1 MKRSG
6 FTGRRARHA
15 ASFVALAALLAGA
28 CAAVHAQADRLGIK
42 AAGYLEAEAEAVA
55 AREALFALSRIYAPV
70 CDEAPTWAFGPGV
83 RSRPA
88 RRVEPTSDKPEP
100 AAMREHRER
109 EKRIDEAFDLQPGES
124 VLIVEPGTSVWSE
137 AGLRRGDRW
146 RTEALW
152 PESGA
157 GAPIDMTT
165 GLPIT
170 GPRYWEKSGA
180 ALQARPER
188 SFAAQRGGVEL
199 QATVRAT
206 PICHMDLAL
215 LDSRYAYADAS
226 GSEVLVTLPL
236 IRALNARELN
246 MLMAFEGARVVLGRK
261 DGVAG
266 AVIGDV
272 LFGRLLELAK
282 NLELNRLPP
291 TEPALI
297 QADRLAMYALRAL
310 KIDPPEY
317 LRFVRSMDAREEP
330 FGAPRYSTLRPLTP
344 KRLAALED
352 SATLFETNRRFRPP
366 AGIAPD
372 GLRAMQGA
380 LTPANAPAAPLT
392 SRSESTPPATRVAM
406 PASGFAAL
414 DDANALP
421 GISDACRARYTAWL
435 GWAEP
440 RAFVIGPGG
449 HCGFTS
455 GTRAPQAGGAADP
468 VVRALDA
475 CRRSAGAEC
484 KVYAIDRV
492 VVWAR
497 E

>member
-1 MKRSG
+1 MSRLAMRC
-6 FTGRRARHA
+6 TGA
-15 ASFVALAALLAGA
+15 VLAALLAGSFA
-28 CAAVHAQADRLGIK
+28 PAHAQADSLRIK
-42 AAGYLEAEAEAVA
+42 AAGYLEAEAEGVA
-55 AREALFALSRIYAPV
+55 GREALFALSRIYAPV
-70 CDEAPTWAFGPGV
+70 CDEAPTWALGPGV

-88 RRVEPTSDKPEP
+88 RRVEPASDRQESEG
-100 AAMREHRER
+100 MRERRER
-109 EKRIDEAFDLQPGES
+109 DKRLDEAFGLQPGES
-124 VLIVEPGTSVWSE
+124 VLIVEPGASAWSE

-157 GAPIDMTT
+157 GAPIDMST

-170 GPRYWEKSGA
+170 GPRYWEKYGA

-199 QATVRAT
+199 QATVRAA
-206 PICHMDLAL
+206 PNCLMDLAL

-226 GSEVLVTLPL
+226 GSEVFVTMPL

-246 MLMAFEGARVVLGRK
+246 MLMALEGARVVLGRK
-261 DGVAG
+261 EGVAG
-266 AVIGDV
+266 AFVGDL
-272 LFGRLLELAK
+272 LFGRLLEVAK
-282 NLELNRLPP
+282 NRELDRLPP
-291 TEPALI
+291 PEPALI
-297 QADRLAMYALRAL
+297 RADRLAMYALRAL

-317 LRFVRSMDAREEP
+317 LRFVKSMDAREEP
-330 FGAPRYSTLRPLTP
+330 FGAPRYSTLRPLTS

-352 SATLFETNRRFRPP
+352 SAALFEASRSFRPP
-366 AGIAPD
+366 AGIALES
-372 GLRAMQGA
+372 LRAMRGVSA
-380 LTPANAPAAPLT
+380 PANAPAAPPK
-392 SRSESTPPATRVAM
+392 SRPESTLLATRVAM

-414 DDANALP
+414 DDTAALP
-421 GISDACRARYTAWL
+421 GISDTCRARYTAWL

-449 HCGFTS
+449 HCGFTT

>member
-1 MKRSG
+1 MERSALA
-6 FTGRRARHA
+6 GRRAGRA
-15 ASFVALAALLAGA
+15 AICAALAALLA
-28 CAAVHAQADRLGIK
+28 CASAPVQAQADRLGIK
-42 AAGYLEAEAEAVA
+42 ADGYLEAEAEAVA

-88 RRVEPTSDKPEP
+88 RRDEPASDKPESE
-100 AAMREHRER
+100 ALRAYRER
-109 EKRIDEAFDLQPGES
+109 EKRLAEAFGLEPGES
-124 VLIVEPGTSVWSE
+124 ALIVEPGTSAWSE

-157 GAPIDMTT
+157 GAPIDMST

-170 GPRYWEKSGA
+170 GPRYWEKFGS
-180 ALQARPER
+180 ALQSRPER

-199 QATVRAT
+199 QATVRAA
-206 PICHMDLAL
+206 PVCRMGLAL

-226 GSEVLVTLPL
+226 GSEVFVTLPL
-236 IRALNARELN
+236 VRALNARELS
-246 MLMAFEGARVVLGRK
+246 MLMAFEGARVVLARK
-261 DGVAG
+261 DGGAG
-266 AVIGDV
+266 AVVGEL
-272 LFGRLLELAK
+272 LFGRLAEIAK
-282 NLELNRLPP
+282 NGELNRFPP
-291 TEPALI
+291 SEAELI
-297 QADRLAMYALRAL
+297 QADRLAMFALRTL

-317 LRFVRSMDAREEP
+317 LRFVKSMDAREEP
-330 FGAPRYSTLRPLTP
+330 FGAPRYSTLRPLP
-344 KRLAALED
+344 NKRFAALED
-352 SATLFETNRRFRPP
+352 SAALFEASRRFRLP
-366 AGIAPD
+366 AGIPPES
-372 GLRAMQGA
+372 LRAMQGVPV
-380 LTPANAPAAPLT
+380 PANAPAKPPT
-392 SRSESTPPATRVAM
+392 SQPESTPPATRVAM

-435 GWAEP
+435 AWAEP

-449 HCGFTS
+449 RCAFTS
-455 GTRAPQAGGAADP
+455 GARAPQTGGAADP

-475 CRRSAGAEC
+475 CRRIAGAEC
-484 KVYAIDRV
+484 KVYAIDRE